1 MDNKCRGTV
10 CIINVFK
17 VHGMA
22 PRNGTNVDRERL
34 KELFEQLHFHVV
46 VFNDEDGLSAS
57 VGYVALVVY
66 YCVRVVCTI
75 FYPFCLY
82 FYSLTLS

>member
-1 MDNKCRGTV
+1 
-10 CIINVFK
+10 
-17 VHGMA
+17 MA
-22 PRNGTNVDRERL
+22 PRNGTNVDRDRL

-66 YCVRVVCTI
+66 YCVRVLFAPDSILFVCI
-75 FYPFCLY
+75 F
-82 FYSLTLS
+82 TV